1 MAFAVKVV
9 NTAAFRV
16 SAACRKIR
24 NSAKSSYQCWFSREI
39 VNRGFMS
46 TVI

>member
-9 NTAAFRV
+9 NRAAFRV

-24 NSAKSSYQCWFSREI
+24 NSAEFLPELALKGTSK
-39 VNRGFMS
+39 
-46 TVI
+46 